1 MENMVTPDHLSCFRG
16 KTVLVTGDTG
26 FKGSWLSFWL
36 HELGAK
42 VVGIALP
49 PDQKDGL
56 FEALELH
63 KKIRHH
69 DADIRDAEVVQ
80 KIFGETRPEFV
91 FHLAAQS
98 LVRKSYFEPKATWD
112 TNVGGS
118 TNILEAVR
126 NCPSVKSL
134 IYVTSD
140 KCYKNKEWLWG
151 YRENDELG
159 GHDLYSSSKAAA
171 ELLFTSYQK
180 CFLEKI
186 ENLGASSVRAGNV
199 IGGGDWS
206 ADRIVPDCITSLLKH
221 APIPVRNPASIR
233 PWQHVLDP
241 LNGYLLLA
249 YKQATSSKTLS
260 GNWNFGPD
268 ATSNKTV
275 MELVNSI
282 IEHWGSGSFLTPSRE
297 EQVLHEASL
306 LQLNCDKAKHMLNW
320 RPVWDFKRTIN
331 ETISWYKALSEKK
344 NMEEVTRHQIKTFMK
359 DIQL

>member
-1 MENMVTPDHLSCFRG
+1 MVTPDHLSCFRG
-16 KTVLVTGDTG
+16 KTVLITGDTG

-63 KKIRHH
+63 KKIRHS
-69 DADIRDAEVVQ
+69 DVDIRNVEVVQ
-80 KIFGETRPEFV
+80 KIFNETKPEFV

-126 NCPSVKSL
+126 SCSSVKSL

-249 YKQATSSKTLS
+249 YKQSTSSKELS

-282 IEHWGSGSFLTPSRE
+282 IEHWGSGSFVTPSRE
-297 EQVLHEASL
+297 GQVLHEASL
-306 LQLNCDKAKHMLNW
+306 LQLNCDKAKHILNW

-331 ETISWYKALSEKK
+331 ETIFWYKALSEKR
-344 NMEEVTRHQIKTFMK
+344 NMEEVTRHQIQTFMK